1 MLNKVEIEYA
11 TDQPMNQRIGK
22 YFNDVEMQDF
32 VVTSKKADEGEK
44 CLECHHS
51 NPEAKQDVTQT
62 QFEIKD
68 TTSSSRKL
76 LATVTHCGNI
86 ECLLASVLS
95 IPEIKELNSKG
106 AQPINEDTRANP
118 TFRLLNITTSWRV
131 AATNLKTKLW
141 LQEAMNKINEI
152 EDLVLQKRKEIC
164 ANETSTNEDIAK
176 VSEAV
181 RHVRELTDQQSTMK
195 SALRGEMSQR
205 TNASK
210 NFEERVKKIN
220 DKFEPLKQNL
230 DETEADKALRAKNQE
245 LQNAQNL
252 AAGMTATIITLKK
265 ESATLA
271 KDTAQ
276 KRVMTL
282 SQITKAIDM
291 TEIAEAKANV
301 VEHRSTSDKKIAL
314 QVKLAQDV
322 AATAQKLNELGLPW
336 LTVNIDDENRK
347 MPFIDPLADETF
359 IALHTL
365 TDVASKVVQ
374 AKKEQRIAKKQLL
387 QILLDERE
395 SIKRDEI
402 DSNGQQKDN
411 KKAADTEIEKL
422 RTENETL
429 KRQSKI
435 DTAEIA

>member
-1 MLNKVEIEYA
+1 MNEKYDLAELKNNDLGKKMTSEKGYQYNFYEDKNGKKNNEELFCKVCAEQAPIFYELTRTDSNGTEPIVEGKFCSHYCCAFAYLAQATKEDEHAAQQIETTIKTRIKTLKNADSSAQAKTLQELLSVERTRAMLNKVELEYA
-11 TDQPMNQRIGK
+11 KDQPMNQRIDK

-32 VVTSKKADEGEK
+32 AVTSKKADEGENFK

-51 NPEAKQDVTQT
+51 NPGAKQDVTQT

-195 SALRGEMSQR
+195 SA
-205 TNASK
+205 
-210 NFEERVKKIN
+210 
-220 DKFEPLKQNL
+220 
-230 DETEADKALRAKNQE
+230 
-245 LQNAQNL
+245 
-252 AAGMTATIITLKK
+252 
-265 ESATLA
+265 
-271 KDTAQ
+271 
-276 KRVMTL
+276 
-282 SQITKAIDM
+282 
-291 TEIAEAKANV
+291 
-301 VEHRSTSDKKIAL
+301 
-314 QVKLAQDV
+314 
-322 AATAQKLNELGLPW
+322 
-336 LTVNIDDENRK
+336 
-347 MPFIDPLADETF
+347 
-359 IALHTL
+359 
-365 TDVASKVVQ
+365 
-374 AKKEQRIAKKQLL
+374 
-387 QILLDERE
+387 
-395 SIKRDEI
+395 
-402 DSNGQQKDN
+402 
-411 KKAADTEIEKL
+411 
-422 RTENETL
+422 
-429 KRQSKI
+429 
-435 DTAEIA
+435 